1 MSTREP
7 SGLLC
12 DIFGPFQGYDIGQQR
27 KRERERERETART
40 RSIVRTRATGSQGE
54 GGEKKGDDDW
64 ENGVYYMYVS
74 TIFSIISLSHV
85 SVYV

>member
-27 KRERERERETART
+27 KRERERERERD
-40 RSIVRTRATGSQGE
+40 REDKIDS
-54 GGEKKGDDDW
+54 
-64 ENGVYYMYVS
+64 
-74 TIFSIISLSHV
+74 
-85 SVYV
+85 